1 MVKMKKIIGYMS
13 LLLLTVS
20 LFLYGCSTEKDSGQ
34 TVQKGKS
41 SVSVSEPAEDPV
53 QKEMIQEQSESVYP
67 ETTPTKAPI
76 VYPEESQEYSE
87 SEPTVIESE
96 ESEAFSEEDKAEIF
110 VGQMSLEEKVAQMFV
125 VTPDALT
132 GVSGASQAG
141 DITRSKYE
149 EIPVGGF
156 ILMEGNIKTPEQLT
170 ALTSGLKD
178 IAKQR
183 MGLIPFL
190 CVDEEGGTVT
200 RIASNSGF
208 SVQDVGRMSEIGATG
223 DPQKAYEVGTVLGA
237 YLSEYG
243 LNVNFAPVADI
254 LLNSENSVVGSR
266 SFGSDPEL
274 VASMVTNEIQG
285 LHETNVAT
293 AVKHFPGHGYTEE
306 DSHDGLA
313 YSNRTLEE
321 ISSCELMPFQAG
333 IEAGTEFV
341 MVGHIAMPEI
351 TGNDTPA
358 SLSYDMVTEI
368 LRNQMD
374 YQGLVITD
382 AMNMGAI
389 SNLYS
394 SADAAIQAV
403 QAGCDVI
410 LMPLDFYSA
419 YKGVVEAVRNGTI
432 LEERIDE
439 SVLRIVN
446 TKLKMY
452 E

>member
-1 MVKMKKIIGYMS
+1 M
-13 LLLLTVS
+13 LLLTVS
-20 LFLYGCSTEKDSGQ
+20 LFLCGCSTEKDSGQ
-34 TVQKGKS
+34 TVQKGQS
-41 SVSVSEPAEDPV
+41 PVSVSDPAE
-53 QKEMIQEQSESVYP
+53 KGLIQEQPESVYP
-67 ETTPTKAPI
+67 ETTPTEAPV
-76 VYPEESQEYSE
+76 VYPEEGQESSE
-87 SEPTVIESE
+87 SESTAIESE
-96 ESEAFSEEDKAEIF
+96 ASEGLSEKDIAETF
-110 VGQMSLEEKVAQMFV
+110 VGQMNLEEKVAQMFV

-156 ILMEGNIKTPEQLT
+156 ILMEGNIKNPEQLT
-170 ALTSGLKD
+170 ALTNGLKN

-183 MGLIPFL
+183 IGLIPFL

-200 RIASNSGF
+200 RIASNSSF
-208 SVQDVGRMSEIGATG
+208 SIQDVGRMSEIGATG
-223 DPQKAYEVGTVLGA
+223 DPQKAYEVGIALGA

-243 LNVNFAPVADI
+243 MNVNFAPVADI
-254 LLNSENSVVGSR
+254 LQNLENSVVGSR

-274 VASMVTNEIQG
+274 VASMVANEIQG
-285 LHETNVAT
+285 LHEANVAT

-313 YSNRTLEE
+313 YSNRTLED
-321 ISSCELMPFQAG
+321 ISSCELVPFQAG

-358 SLSYDMVTEI
+358 SLSYDMVTKI
-368 LRNQMD
+368 LKNQMG
-374 YQGLVITD
+374 YQGIVITD

-403 QAGCDVI
+403 QAGCDMI

-419 YKGVVEAVRNGTI
+419 YEGVVEAVRNGTI
-432 LEERIDE
+432 SEDRIDE
-439 SVLRIVN
+439 SVFRIVN
-446 TKLKMY
+446 AKLRMHGQEK
-452 E
+452 

>member
-67 ETTPTKAPI
+67 ETTPTKAPV
-76 VYPEESQEYSE
+76 VYPEESQESSE

-156 ILMEGNIKTPEQLT
+156 ILMEGNIKAPEQLT

>member
-67 ETTPTKAPI
+67 ETTPTKAPV